1 MLEGICIH
9 YITPRG
15 RDHSVKR
22 LLDDLSICQGQDFA
36 RDCEKYLVSQL
47 CDSMFYEDRNG
58 MRWDI
63 VYIENSETVGI
74 YGTPHYNMVREFHA
88 K

>member
-9 YITPRG
+9 NITPRG
-15 RDHSVKR
+15 REYAVKR
-22 LLDDLSICQGQDFA
+22 LLEDLASCQGQDFA

-47 CDSMFYEDRNG
+47 WDNMFCEDQNG
-58 MRWDI
+58 VSWDI
-63 VYIENSETVGI
+63 VYIETSETVGI
-74 YGTPHYNMVREFHA
+74 YGTPWYPVREFHA